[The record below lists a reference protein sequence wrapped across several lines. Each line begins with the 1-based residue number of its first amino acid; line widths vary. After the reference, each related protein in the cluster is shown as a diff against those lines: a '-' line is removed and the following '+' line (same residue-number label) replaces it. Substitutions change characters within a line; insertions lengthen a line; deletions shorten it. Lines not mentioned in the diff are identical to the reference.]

1 MAGKYTF
8 QLNGKETY
16 IDMSL
21 FSEYFYE
28 SPSSDA
34 WYAGSPHFSLMPG
47 ATTNYFYGNNNTR
60 VDGIMKS
67 LIQKIH
73 FKHTQRAGGSNYW
86 TIDKIN
92 FSLALPNLT
101 LKIDYYAKEPKD
113 SNYPSTPKASK
124 SYSVEGSQLNIPT
137 SDQYDMYVSLPGGT
151 YVPTYW
157 YYWKIIITFSYENY
171 GSYQLIIEDFTD
183 TGTTAPLLRIYKWIR
198 YTYYGDYTSG
208 NNNIEQ
214 SSQYDSSSSIYL
226 YPYGN
231 SGESQYPH
239 WKTT

>member
-1 MAGKYTF
+1 MAGRYTF

-21 FSEYFYE
+21 LSEYFYE
-28 SPSSDA
+28 SPLSDA
-34 WYAGSPHFSLMPG
+34 WYAGFHHNSLMPG
-47 ATTNYFYGNNNTR
+47 ATTNYFYRNNNGI

-86 TIDKIN
+86 TIDTIN
-92 FSLALPNLT
+92 FSLALPSLT
-101 LKIDYYAKEPKD
+101 LKIDYYEKESTD
-113 SNYPSTPKASK
+113 NSYPSTPKASK

-137 SDQYDMYVSLPGGT
+137 SNQYDMYVSLPGGGWG
-151 YVPTYW
+151 PTYW
-157 YYWKIIITFSYENY
+157 YDWKIIITFSCENY
-171 GSYQLIIEDFTD
+171 GSYQLIIEDFSD
-183 TGTTAPLLRIYKWIR
+183 SGTSAPLLRIDKGIR
-198 YTYYGDYTSG
+198 YTYYGNYTVG

-214 SSQYDSSSSIYL
+214 SSQYDSSSSIYF

-231 SGESQYPH
+231 SGDSQYPH